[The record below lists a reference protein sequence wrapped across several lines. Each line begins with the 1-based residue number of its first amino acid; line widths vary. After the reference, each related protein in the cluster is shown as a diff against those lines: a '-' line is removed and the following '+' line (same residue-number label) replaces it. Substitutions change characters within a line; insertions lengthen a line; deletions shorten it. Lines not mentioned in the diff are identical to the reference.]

1 MSVETINPSRQAS
14 VLMKTFMMKF
24 VNKNGQ
30 LVERRNL
37 RWTND
42 AHCQS
47 MAFTWI
53 MRWYIYCT
61 ADVFSELRIL
71 LATMNILHDSYYINL
86 INTQTKT
93 KYSIIR
99 YGCHGCK
106 FQAIIVMPKIYRAR
120 ALFEE
125 ELPSCSFGKTYPMW
139 KILSILH
146 DTFSRGRVCFR
157 LDNAI
162 WYQLHLTYV
171 VT

>member
-1 MSVETINPSRQAS
+1 MLRLNPSHQAS
-14 VLMKTFMMKF
+14 VLMKLNMKTFMMQF

-37 RWTND
+37 WWTNN

-47 MAFTWI
+47 MTFTWI

-106 FQAIIVMPKIYRAR
+106 FQAIIVMPKIYRVR
-120 ALFEE
+120 ALKRNCPAVPLENHT
-125 ELPSCSFGKTYPMW
+125 LC
-139 KILSILH
+139 
-146 DTFSRGRVCFR
+146 GRYWVFYM
-157 LDNAI
+157 I
-162 WYQLHLTYV
+162 HFPEGGYV
-171 VT
+171 SD